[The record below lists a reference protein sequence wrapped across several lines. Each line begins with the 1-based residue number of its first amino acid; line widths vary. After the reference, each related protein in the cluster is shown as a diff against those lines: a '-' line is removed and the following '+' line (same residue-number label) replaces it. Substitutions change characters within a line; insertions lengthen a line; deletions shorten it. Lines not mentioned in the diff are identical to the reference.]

1 MNKFNCLFKSVTF
14 FIIASV
20 LFSCGTENSNETE
33 QNEMVNCDSVASV
46 QDGIDENDISYSLPS
61 PLQIAS
67 VFKKSG
73 MKYNEEYLSK
83 KKEPQKYITSVS
95 KALNLGVYS
104 ADLSYAMLNKQNQT
118 VMEYMKLNNTV
129 ATSLGLGNAYLMNNV
144 MKRFEKNIGNTD
156 SLTSIISEIQLEID
170 LYLDENDQKEIG
182 TIAFTGAWVESMH
195 IVLMVN
201 ENLKSELLNKKTT
214 QQLRILKSIINALK
228 ANVKKDAG
236 IEKVLTSIQKLE
248 SVVDNLNT
256 MKQCAESS
264 KEPLVL
270 NDDEVKLVAKEIELL
285 RNQVINGE
293 F

>member
-1 MNKFNCLFKSVTF
+1 MTKFNCLFKSVTI
-14 FIIASV
+14 FIISSV
-20 LFSCGTENSNETE
+20 LFACGTENTNETE
-33 QNEMVNCDSVASV
+33 HNEIVDCDSVASV
-46 QDGIDENDISYSLPS
+46 QDESDVNDISYSLPS

-73 MKYNEEYLSK
+73 MRYNEDYLSK

-129 ATSLGLGNAYLMNNV
+129 ATSLGLGNAYLLNNV

-156 SLTSIISEIQLEID
+156 SLTSIMSEIQLEVD

-201 ENLKSELLNKKTT
+201 QNLNSELLNKKMT
-214 QQLRILKSIINALK
+214 QQLRILKSIANALK
-228 ANVKKDAG
+228 ANVKKDIG
-236 IEKVLTSIQKLE
+236 IEKVLSSIQKLQT
-248 SVVDNLNT
+248 VVENLNT
-256 MKQCAESS
+256 MKKCSESS

-270 NDDEVKLVAKEIELL
+270 NDEEIKLVTKEIELL
-285 RNQVINGE
+285 RNQFINGE

>member
-1 MNKFNCLFKSVTF
+1 MNKFNCLFKSVTI

-20 LFSCGTENSNETE
+20 LFACGTENNNETE
-33 QNEMVNCDSVASV
+33 QNEMVNSDSVTSV
-46 QDGIDENDISYSLPS
+46 QEESDENDISYSLPS

-156 SLTSIISEIQLEID
+156 SLTSIMSEIQLEVD

-214 QQLRILKSIINALK
+214 QQLRILKSIANALK

-256 MKQCAESS
+256 MKQSSESS
-264 KEPLVL
+264 KEPIVL
-270 NDDEVKLVAKEIELL
+270 NDDEIKLVAKEIELL
-285 RNQVINGE
+285 RNQFINGE